1 MNQARAEQLTELHQN
16 YNDLGE
22 DLLLLESVLLAA
34 ESETSFPEE
43 YVASSLCRM
52 GDYIRQHTSEINQLS
67 HILSA
72 RRAPAHFPRMAEK

>member
-1 MNQARAEQLTELHQN
+1 MNQTRAEQLTELHQN

-22 DLLLLESVLLAA
+22 DLLLESVLLAA

-43 YVASSLCRM
+43 YVSSSLHRM